1 MSNKKNIKL
10 VDIKQKESL
19 LLSII
24 DLRTNESS
32 EDFHVEDIAIKNKEL
47 FPGFFTWSKYRE
59 NIDLRQVMRTLD
71 SLKRE
76 EMVIGSNTSSWTL
89 TKKGMIY
96 AEELNKFDIVGMKKF
111 RQGSDYYKRELKR
124 ILLSEAYAK
133 FSQNRSDE
141 INEIDL
147 KYLFRVD
154 GYNSDNESIRRNKEK
169 LYKSC
174 IENEYITS
182 FLDQMSVQL
191 EKRLHKNKE

>member
-1 MSNKKNIKL
+1 MSNKKHIKL

>member
-1 MSNKKNIKL
+1 MSNIKHKKL
-10 VDIKQKESL
+10 VDIKQRDSL

-24 DLRTNESS
+24 HLRTDESS
-32 EDFHVEDIAIKNKEL
+32 DDFHVEDIAIKNKEL

-59 NIDLRQVMRTLD
+59 HIDLRQVMRTLD

-76 EMVIGSNTSSWTL
+76 NLVIGSNVSSWTL
-89 TKKGMIY
+89 TKKGVLY

-111 RQGSDYYKRELKR
+111 RQGSDYFKRELKR
-124 ILLSEAYAK
+124 ILLSEAYLK
-133 FSQNRSDE
+133 FSQNKSDE
-141 INEIDL
+141 ISEIDL
-147 KYLFRVD
+147 RYLFRVD
-154 GYNSDNESIRRNKEK
+154 SYNSDNESIRRNKEK

-174 IENEYITS
+174 IDNEFITS